1 MIPMYNE
8 EFENTLLE
16 IMDALTEKG
25 YNPREQ
31 IRAYAR
37 TGDESYI
44 TRHNDAREK
53 IKNLDKEQ
61 VLDYLRS
68 HK

>member
-1 MIPMYNE
+1 MYNE
-8 EFENTLLE
+8 EFEKTLSE
-16 IMDALTEKG
+16 IIESLKEKG
-25 YNPREQ
+25 YNPYEQ

-37 TGDESYI
+37 TGDESFI

-61 VLDYLRS
+61 IIDYLKKHR
-68 HK
+68 

>member
-1 MIPMYNE
+1 MYNE
-8 EFENTLLE
+8 EFEKTLSE
-16 IMDALTEKG
+16 IIESLKEKG
-25 YNPREQ
+25 YNPHEQ

-37 TGDESYI
+37 TGDESFI

-61 VLDYLRS
+61 VLDYLKKHR
-68 HK
+68 